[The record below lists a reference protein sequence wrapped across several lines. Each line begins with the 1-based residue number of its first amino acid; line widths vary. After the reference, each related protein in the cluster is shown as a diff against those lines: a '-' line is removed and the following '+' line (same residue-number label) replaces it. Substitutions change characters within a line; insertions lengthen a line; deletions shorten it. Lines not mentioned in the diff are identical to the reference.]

1 MSTPTARELVAQR
14 KSTELATQSD
24 NSVARYIDAVAPAGI
39 AGRLI
44 KFKGGI
50 HCTADDGMP
59 IDEHIEF
66 AALCDQTLVGWLKFN
81 EEGEAPERIQG
92 LLYDGFR
99 MPVRSELGDV
109 DETKWPEGLDG
120 RRSDPWLHQIS
131 IVLQRLDTGELFTFS
146 TTTSTGRRAC
156 GTLLRHYDRLRRD
169 GALPIVVSHPANS
182 NTATAES
189 AWSRCQCSV
198 LLARPA
204 KTVWQSRHP
213 SRRSTR
219 NPVLSSTTWARS

>member
-14 KSTELATQSD
+14 KSTELTTQSD
-24 NSVARYIDAVAPAGI
+24 KCGSLYRRGCSRWYCWPPYQVQGS
-39 AGRLI
+39 
-44 KFKGGI
+44 I

-99 MPVRSELGDV
+99 MPVRRELGDL
-109 DETKWPEGLDG
+109 DKTKWPEGLDG

-169 GALPIVVSHPANS
+169 GALPIVRLTSGHS
-182 NTATAES
+182 NTRES
-189 AWSRCQCSV
+189 GIGMVSV
-198 LLARPA
+198 PVFCVVGKTGQDRVA
-204 KTVWQSRHP
+204 KPT
-213 SRRSTR
+213 
-219 NPVLSSTTWARS
+219 PVEALDDEIPF